1 MRDLYDYV
9 ILRVVAGSTAF
20 GLNQEGSDVDRRGV
34 YLPPADMQ
42 WSLDGVPEQL
52 ENDNE
57 EVYWELQKCIRMAL
71 KANPN
76 VLETLYSPLIE
87 TVTPIGEELLAV
99 RSIFLSKRV
108 HQTFSAYARSQFQK
122 IDQDLRNHGE
132 VRWKHVMHL
141 MRLLLSGVTVLR
153 EGYVPVRVE
162 RYRDELLAIRR
173 GEMAWAEIDRWR
185 LALHDEMDA
194 ALSATALPDE
204 PDRARANA
212 FLIRARRA
220 ASKPDWGG

>member
-1 MRDLYDYV
+1 MRCQSSVVSGQGPSESDSSNCGHNLSRGATE
-9 ILRVVAGSTAF
+9 LRRRVAPRLAETSRQA
-20 GLNQEGSDVDRRGV
+20 
-34 YLPPADMQ
+34 A
-42 WSLDGVPEQL
+42 
-52 ENDNE
+52 
-57 EVYWELQKCIRMAL
+57 AL
-71 KANPN
+71 
-76 VLETLYSPLIE
+76 
-87 TVTPIGEELLAV
+87 
-99 RSIFLSKRV
+99 

>member
-1 MRDLYDYV
+1 MALIDLYDCV

-20 GLNQEGSDVDRRGV
+20 GLDQEGSDIDRRGV
-34 YLPPADMQ
+34 YLPPADLH

-57 EVYWELQKCIRMAL
+57 EVYWEIEKFIRMAL

-76 VLETLYSPLIE
+76 VLETLYSPLVE
-87 TVTPIGEELLAV
+87 TVTPIGEELRAV
-99 RSIFLSKRV
+99 RGIFLSKQV

-122 IDQDLRNHGE
+122 IDQDVRNRGE

-141 MRLLLSGVTVLR
+141 VRLLLSGVTVLR

-162 RYRDELLAIRR
+162 RYREELLAIRR
-173 GEMAWAEIDRWR
+173 GEMAWREIDRWR
-185 LALHDEMDA
+185 LSLHEEMDA
-194 ALSATALPDE
+194 ALAVSVLPEE
-204 PDRARANA
+204 PDRARANT
-212 FLIRARRA
+212 FLVRARRSA
-220 ASKPDWGG
+220 V

>member
-1 MRDLYDYV
+1 MALADLYRYV

-20 GLNQEGSDVDRRGV
+20 GLDQEGSDVDRRGV
-34 YLPPADMQ
+34 YLPPADLQ

-57 EVYWELQKCIRMAL
+57 EVYWELGKFIRMAL

-76 VLETLYSPLIE
+76 VLETLYSPLVE

-122 IDQDLRNHGE
+122 IDRDVRNRGE

-141 MRLLLSGVTVLR
+141 VRLLLSGVTVLR
-153 EGYVPVRVE
+153 EGYVPVRVGRHRE
-162 RYRDELLAIRR
+162 ELLAIRR
-173 GEMAWAEIDRWR
+173 GEMPWSEIDQWR

-194 ALSATALPDE
+194 ALSLTALPDE
-204 PDRARANA
+204 PDRARADV
-212 FLIRARRA
+212 FLIRARRRA
-220 ASKPDWGG
+220 AGSAF